1 MPTRMLTERQAAKE
15 VLRLVEKSQDIALA
29 VAWATEGDV
38 TEALLQSG
46 KVSRAVVGT
55 HMYVTAP
62 PTLRKFAVLPGAR
75 VVAPDKPRLF
85 HPKVYLFKN
94 DASSAAIVGSHNLT
108 SSAFSSNVE
117 ASVLIE
123 GDGNDS
129 VLQEVQDFI
138 EKNWQSAEL
147 LDEDF
152 LFAYERQ
159 YEAKRPHHAELKT
172 FRRVKRPAK
181 GAKRPS
187 PLDISWQEFVRRVK
201 TDDRHDFEKRL
212 VLLERARTLFAKRLT
227 FAAMKPDERKAIAGT
242 YGKVEPRLDDIEW
255 AWFGTMFPQGD
266 FKNLVNNAPAGLSE
280 ALDNIPLAGDITQA
294 QYDAFVVA
302 FRTAFKG
309 KAHQGGYAVASRLLA
324 VKRPDVFVAVNS
336 QNRRGLCEALVVA
349 HSTLNLDNFWER
361 IVEPTRMSPWW
372 LAARPKGGLEARLW
386 DCRAAMLDSL
396 YYEGKGEAG

>member
-1 MPTRMLTERQAAKE
+1 MLTERQAAKE
-15 VLRLVEKSQDIALA
+15 VLRLVEKSNDIALA

-38 TEALLQSG
+38 TEAILQSG

-62 PTLRKFAVLPGAR
+62 TTLRKFADLPDAR

-85 HPKVYLFKN
+85 HPKVYLFKLGE
-94 DASSAAIVGSHNLT
+94 SWAAVVGSHNLT

-123 GDGNDS
+123 DDGNNS
-129 VLQEVQDFI
+129 FLQEVQAFI
-138 EKNWQSAEL
+138 EKSWRGAEL
-147 LDEDF
+147 IDEAF

-159 YEAKRPHHAELKT
+159 YAAKRQHHTELKT

-181 GAKRPS
+181 GARVPS
-187 PLDISWQEFVRRVK
+187 PLDITWLEFVRRVK

-227 FAAMKPDERKAIAGT
+227 FASMKPEERKAIAGT
-242 YGKVEPRLDDIEW
+242 YGKVEPRLDDINW

-266 FKNLVNNAPAGLSE
+266 FKSLVNNDPAGLSA
-280 ALDNIPLAGDITQA
+280 ALDHIPLAGDVTQA
-294 QYDAFVVA
+294 QYDAFVA
-302 FRTAFKG
+302 DFRTAFKG

-361 IVEPTRMSPWW
+361 IVEPIRMSPWW
-372 LAARPKGGLEARLW
+372 LAPRPKGGIAARLW
-386 DCRAAMLDSL
+386 DCRAAMLDSI
-396 YYEGKGEAG
+396 YYKGNGGTD